1 MHILIADDHDLVRE
15 TIAAYLSGEGSVV
28 TTAPDL
34 PQALSAIDSNGPFDV
49 VLLDFEMPGMN
60 GLDGLSQTR
69 EANEMKPVGILS
81 GTATRKLADEAL
93 ACGASGFL
101 PKTLP
106 AKSLLNAVRFMA
118 AGEIFAPVAFMS
130 QPEEAPAH
138 RFDTLLSPREKE
150 VLLGLCKGA
159 SNKEIARDMDLRE
172 VTVKLHVKNLCRK
185 LEARNRTHAAII
197 AQTSGFL

>member
-69 EANEMKPVGILS
+69 EA
-81 GTATRKLADEAL
+81 
-93 ACGASGFL
+93 
-101 PKTLP
+101 
-106 AKSLLNAVRFMA
+106 
-118 AGEIFAPVAFMS
+118 
-130 QPEEAPAH
+130 
-138 RFDTLLSPREKE
+138 
-150 VLLGLCKGA
+150 
-159 SNKEIARDMDLRE
+159 
-172 VTVKLHVKNLCRK
+172 
-185 LEARNRTHAAII
+185 
-197 AQTSGFL
+197 